1 MKFCENCDFML
12 YIKLTED
19 NKLAYKCKH
28 CGFEKDHNSEDIDN
42 CIYSKDYKINEVS
55 YSWMVNPDLCHDPT
69 LPRVGNIPCPND
81 KINEETGEYL
91 CPTKT
96 TLKKPN
102 EVIYVLFD
110 KKNLKYFY
118 MCCHCHS
125 TWKHE

>member
-1 MKFCENCDFML
+1 ML

-28 CGFEKDHNSEDIDN
+28 CGLETEHKSNDIDN
-42 CIYSKDYKINEVS
+42 CIYSKDYKINEIS

-69 LPRVGNIPCPND
+69 LPRVANIPCLND
-81 KINEETGEYL
+81 KINEETGKHL

-96 TLKKPN
+96 KEKPN

-118 MCCHCHS
+118 MCCHCHT

>member
-12 YIKLTED
+12 YIKLED
-19 NKLAYKCKH
+19 DKLTYECKNCGNKI
-28 CGFEKDHNSEDIDN
+28 DHKKNDIDN
-42 CIYSKDYKINEVS
+42 CIYSKDYKINEIS

-69 LPRVGNIPCPND
+69 LPRVSNIPCPN
-81 KINEETGEYL
+81 NEKNEDTGEFL
-91 CPTKT
+91 CPTKNKT
-96 TLKKPN
+96 EDN

-118 MCCHCHS
+118 MCCHCKS